1 MQQTNEVMTYSEL
14 LHTIIRFT
22 PEQLAQDVTVYDI
35 QDDEFHIAHNLRYT
49 DEDSVLDIDHAFIT
63 F

>member
-1 MQQTNEVMTYSEL
+1 MTYSEL
-14 LHTIIRFT
+14 LQTIIRFT

-35 QDDEFHIAHNLRYT
+35 QDDEFHIAYDMKYT

>member
-1 MQQTNEVMTYSEL
+1 MTYSEL

-35 QDDEFHIAHNLRYT
+35 QDDEFHIAHSLRYT

>member
-1 MQQTNEVMTYSEL
+1 VQQTNEVMTYSEL
-14 LHTIIRFT
+14 LHKIIRFT